1 MYKFFKTDYH
11 LLSKE
16 YLSMKFYIDAPK
28 QFEDIPAKVVENHV
42 AKKAIKHMKFR
53 PLNQDID
60 NVFQIDYH
68 TMFENDDLIDKISKF
83 LDLYENIEH
92 AKLIFNRYIA
102 AQNNFPEYAT
112 IESIKNLI
120 RK

>member
-1 MYKFFKTDYH
+1 MFF
-11 LLSKE
+11 LNNLE
-16 YLSMKFYIDAPK
+16 IRRLI
-28 QFEDIPAKVVENHV
+28 
-42 AKKAIKHMKFR
+42 KKYD
-53 PLNQDID
+53 P
-60 NVFQIDYH
+60 
-68 TMFENDDLIDKISKF
+68 IDKISKF